1 MTLGYTIKSVSNEG
15 TYYLV
20 NGWKKHNAYWT
31 PTLNPTRNK
40 FKSKGLALRS
50 LRILLN
56 NMPEYRSD
64 NLTLIKLT
72 ENGGIEVADVTPV
85 YE

>member
-1 MTLGYTIKSVSNEG
+1 MTIGYTIKSVSNEG

-31 PTLNPTRNK
+31 HSLNPTRNN

-50 LRILLN
+50 LKILLN
-56 NMPEYRSD
+56 AIPEYRSD
-64 NLTLIKLT
+64 SLTIIELT
-72 ENGGIEVADVTPV
+72 ESGGVEIADVTPV
-85 YE
+85 CI

>member
-1 MTLGYTIKSVSNEG
+1 MTLGYTIKSVSHEG
-15 TYYLV
+15 TWYLV
-20 NGWKKHNAYWT
+20 NGWVKHKAFWT
-31 PTLNPTRNK
+31 QTLNPTRNK

-64 NLTLIKLT
+64 NLTLIELT